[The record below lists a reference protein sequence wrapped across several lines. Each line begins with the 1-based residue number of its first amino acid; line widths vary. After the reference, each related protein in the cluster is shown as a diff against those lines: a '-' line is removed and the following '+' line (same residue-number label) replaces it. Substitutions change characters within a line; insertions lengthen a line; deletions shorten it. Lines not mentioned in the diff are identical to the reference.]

1 MRARSCEAGQ
11 AKPET
16 VSTTPVRAWVS
27 IGVINMKKNNKNYR
41 IKNVLLNQ
49 KGMALLTTL
58 IFVFILVTFAVA
70 LLTMTSNDTKLS
82 ALQRDSTKAFYIAEA
97 GIEKTLYD
105 LKKDYESSKDWNDGN
120 INGTSLGENGE
131 LYTDEPFGE
140 GTYTVTLDIK
150 SSNNVT
156 IKSKG
161 VYNNKSTR
169 YIQVDATVGALSIWD
184 NAIFAGSGQSGKVI
198 NGNVDIRG
206 SVHILGTEGSTA
218 MEALDITGTAG
229 IGNNYYGMH
238 SDLRTRIPTT
248 IPTTIELNGDIVET
262 LNAKLRVKH
271 GIVNLSGTA
280 TVGDPDVSGNEY
292 KETLDG
298 VYVDDGGDDSFG
310 GNQGADNVY
319 SDNGTEQPYDFGEGT
334 FHFPTLDELYIDPET
349 GATFPNDDGDPCSY
363 KEYYDKYG
371 LHLPVN
377 ISSITSDTASFYYP
391 EDNNPDTNGN
401 YINWD
406 QGTGELT
413 ISGIIVIDEGCTDF
427 AIGKKGDLIEYKG
440 KVGTIGKGTVV
451 SKGDI
456 SVHGDLLAKDLF
468 PTTDSLGLIAYNN
481 INLATGPGDS
491 QLKMM
496 GAFYAQNKITSAK
509 QNQIAGTFV
518 SNYFDMG
525 TNVPKIFQVPGLEN
539 NLPPGIPGA
548 SVTYTMYTSNWH
560 EVYE

>member
-1 MRARSCEAGQ
+1 
-11 AKPET
+11 
-16 VSTTPVRAWVS
+16 
-27 IGVINMKKNNKNYR
+27 MKKNDKNYR
-41 IKNVLLNQ
+41 IKYLLTDQ

-70 LLTMTSNDTKLS
+70 LLVMTSNDTKLS

-97 GIEKTLYD
+97 GIEKTLYI
-105 LKKDYESSKDWNDGN
+105 LKKDYESDQDWDNG
-120 INGTSLGENGE
+120 INGYTSSEVS
-131 LYTDEPFGE
+131 FGE

-161 VYNNKSTR
+161 KHNNKPTR
-169 YIQVDATVGALSIWD
+169 YVQVDATVGNLSIWD

-206 SVHILGTEGSTA
+206 SVHILGIEGTIAVES
-218 MEALDITGTAG
+218 LDVTGTAG
-229 IGNNYYGMH
+229 IGNNYDGMD
-238 SDLRTRIPTT
+238 SDIRTRIPSD
-248 IPTTIELNGDIVET
+248 IPEKIELNGDTVET

-298 VYVDDGGDDSFG
+298 VYVSDGFG
-310 GNQGADNVY
+310 GNQGANNVY

-363 KEYYDKYG
+363 DEYYNKYG
-371 LHLPVN
+371 LHLPVDKT
-377 ISSITSDTASFYYP
+377 SITSDTASFHYP
-391 EDNNPDTNGN
+391 DDNIPDTNGN

-406 QGTGELT
+406 QDTGELT
-413 ISGIIVIDEGCTDF
+413 ISGIIVIDESCIDF
-427 AIGKKGDLIEYKG
+427 AIAKKGDLIEYEG
-440 KVGTIGKGTVV
+440 KEVDGTKKRGTIV

-456 SVHGDLLAKDLF
+456 SFHGDLLAKDLF
-468 PTTDSLGLIAYNN
+468 PTTNALGLIAYND
-481 INLATGPGDS
+481 INLATGGGDS

-496 GAFYAQNKITSAK
+496 GAFYAQNKITSLK

-518 SNYFDMG
+518 SDNFDMG
-525 TNVPKIFQVPGLEN
+525 LNVPKIFQVPGLEN
-539 NLPPGIPGA
+539 NLPPGMPGA
-548 SVTYTMYTSNWH
+548 VVTYTMHTSNWH
-560 EVYE
+560 EVHE

>member
-1 MRARSCEAGQ
+1 
-11 AKPET
+11 
-16 VSTTPVRAWVS
+16 
-27 IGVINMKKNNKNYR
+27 MKKKNIINNK
-41 IKNVLLNQ
+41 IKDLLLNQ

-58 IFVFILVTFAVA
+58 IFVFVLVTLAVA

-97 GIEKTLYD
+97 GIEKTLYI
-105 LKKDYESSKDWNDGN
+105 LKKEYESDQDWSDG
-120 INGTSLGENGE
+120 ISGYTPGEVVS
-131 LYTDEPFGE
+131 FGE
-140 GTYTVTLDIK
+140 GTCTVTLDIK

-161 VYNNKSTR
+161 KHNNRPTR
-169 YIQVDATVGALSIWD
+169 YIQIDATVGNLSIWD

-206 SVHILGTEGSTA
+206 SVHILGTKGSTA

-229 IGNNYYGMH
+229 IDNNYDGMD
-238 SDLRTRIPTT
+238 SDIRSRITEPPSTVFAGET
-248 IPTTIELNGDIVET
+248 VET

-271 GIVNLSGTA
+271 GKVNISGNA
-280 TVGDPDVSGNEY
+280 TVGDHDVSGNSY

-319 SDNGTEQPYDFGEGT
+319 SDNGTEKPYDFGEET
-334 FHFPTLDELYIDPET
+334 FEFPLLTET
-349 GATFPNDDGDPCSY
+349 YMDSEGNTYDCGGSECTY
-363 KEYYDKYG
+363 LQYYTNYG
-371 LHLPVN
+371 LNITDSVADTDRLN
-377 ISSITSDTASFYYP
+377 KISSISSDTESFSIP
-391 EDNNPDTNGN
+391 ETDPYSYDN
-401 YINWD
+401 YIIWD
-406 QGTGELT
+406 KDTCVLEVKGIIYANVENINIEIGNKKDQIKYSGTGT
-413 ISGIIVIDEGCTDF
+413 I
-427 AIGKKGDLIEYKG
+427 
-440 KVGTIGKGTVV
+440 V

-456 SVHGDLLAKDLF
+456 SVHGDLLANEF
-468 PTTDSLGLIAYNN
+468 FSTTDSLGLIAYND

-518 SNYFDMG
+518 SDNFDMG

-539 NLPPGIPGA
+539 NLPPGMPGA
-548 SVTYTMYTSNWH
+548 TITYTMYTSNWH
-560 EVYE
+560 EVHE

>member
-1 MRARSCEAGQ
+1 
-11 AKPET
+11 
-16 VSTTPVRAWVS
+16 
-27 IGVINMKKNNKNYR
+27 MKKNDKNYR
-41 IKNVLLNQ
+41 IKYLLTNQ

-70 LLTMTSNDTKLS
+70 LLVMTSNDTKLS

-97 GIEKTLYD
+97 GIEKTLYI
-105 LKKDYESSKDWNDGN
+105 LKKDYESDQDWDNG
-120 INGTSLGENGE
+120 INGYTSFEVS
-131 LYTDEPFGE
+131 FGE

-161 VYNNKSTR
+161 KHNNKSTR
-169 YIQVDATVGALSIWD
+169 YVQVDATVGNLSIWD

-198 NGNVDIRG
+198 NGNIDIRG
-206 SVHILGTEGSTA
+206 SVHILGTEGSIA
-218 MEALDITGTAG
+218 VEALDITGTAG

-238 SDLRTRIPTT
+238 SDLRSRIPNT

-262 LNAKLRVKH
+262 LNAKLRVKL
-271 GIVNLSGTA
+271 GMVNISGTA
-280 TVGDPDVSGNEY
+280 TIGDPDVSGNEY

-298 VYVDDGGDDSFG
+298 VYVNDGFG
-310 GNQGADNVY
+310 GNQGTNNVY

-334 FHFPTLDELYIDPET
+334 FHFPTLDELYIEPET
-349 GATFPNDDGDPCSY
+349 GNTFPNDTGGLCSY
-363 KEYYDKYG
+363 DEYYNKYG
-371 LHLPVN
+371 LHLLVN
-377 ISSITSDTASFYYP
+377 ISSITSDTTSFHYP
-391 EDNNPDTNGN
+391 NPDGEDTGPDAYGN

-406 QGTGELT
+406 QDTEELT
-413 ISGIIVIDEGCTDF
+413 ISGIIVINEGNIDF
-427 AIGKKGDLIEYKG
+427 AIGKKGDLIEYEG
-440 KVGTIGKGTVV
+440 KIVEGTKRRGTIV

-456 SVHGDLLAKDLF
+456 SIHGDLLAKDLF
-468 PTTDSLGLIAYNN
+468 PTTDALGLIAYND

-518 SNYFDMG
+518 SDNFDMG
-525 TNVPKIFQVPGLEN
+525 INVPKIFQVPGLEN
-539 NLPPGIPGA
+539 NLPPGMPGA
-548 SVTYTMYTSNWH
+548 TVTYTMHTSNWH